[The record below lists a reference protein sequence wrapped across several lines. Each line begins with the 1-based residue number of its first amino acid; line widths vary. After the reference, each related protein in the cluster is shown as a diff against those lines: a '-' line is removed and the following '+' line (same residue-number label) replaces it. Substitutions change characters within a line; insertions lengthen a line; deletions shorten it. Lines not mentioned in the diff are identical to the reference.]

1 MGVEAIGVVAVPGS
15 PRFLPNNHRAPVFSA
30 AKASNPS
37 VLRVLVVADP
47 GELDLPALQVGNG
60 HQVVQ
65 LHGHETVERCQ
76 RLRERIDPEIRL
88 WKALRIRAKEDLEQ
102 CQIYAGVVD
111 ALLLDAWMPGMLGGT
126 GRSIPLEW
134 LSDWSSALPWWLAGG
149 ITPENVSDVLKGAQP
164 DGVDVSSGV
173 EDRPGWKNLERVER
187 LLTEAQINRPPNR
200 D

>member
-1 MGVEAIGVVAVPGS
+1 
-15 PRFLPNNHRAPVFSA
+15 
-30 AKASNPS
+30 
-37 VLRVLVVADP
+37 
-47 GELDLPALQVGNG
+47 
-60 HQVVQ
+60 
-65 LHGHETVERCQ
+65 
-76 RLRERIDPEIRL
+76 
-88 WKALRIRAKEDLEQ
+88 
-102 CQIYAGVVD
+102 
-111 ALLLDAWMPGMLGGT
+111 
-126 GRSIPLEW
+126 LEW